1 MRLGAG
7 AGPGQLELLLTLLV
21 IGHDAPGVG
30 AGRPIQSHTPPNP
43 LSGLSVVERNR
54 RGEGEAAVLCHDLGH
69 RDIGPAVPAA
79 CQPGVTK
86 RPSPLSGHVNEA
98 LEGGGC
104 KPNRRVNPG
113 GARWKCCPERI
124 L

>member
-54 RGEGEAAVLCHDLGH
+54 RGEGEAAVLCHDLA
-69 RDIGPAVPAA
+69 IGISAQLFQLPAS
-79 CQPGVTK
+79 
-86 RPSPLSGHVNEA
+86 RA
-98 LEGGGC
+98 LR
-104 KPNRRVNPG
+104 NARR
-113 GARWKCCPERI
+113 RCPVM
-124 L
+124 